1 MATEEYR
8 RKRDFTRTPEPGPA
22 RHAGKGN
29 IFVVHRHEARNLH
42 YDLRIQADGV
52 LACWAVPKGFSYFPG
67 DKRLAVRTEDHP
79 FDYKDFEGA
88 IPKGQY
94 GAGTMKIW
102 DTGEYVLRK
111 SPDISHALAKGEL
124 KLELMG
130 RRLRGEW
137 HLVRTK
143 AAEGRNWL
151 LFKARDRY
159 AGSGSDL
166 FGGADMSR
174 AQVKPMIRRVSR
186 MEPADGLKPFSD
198 PDWLFE
204 PALVGKRVLASID
217 DSRVCLR
224 AKSGDLAPRLPLIAS
239 HMGRLRAQRA
249 LLDGVVVALDRNG
262 APSDAALDQQLLDDG
277 KGCVL
282 YVFDALYAEDWDLR
296 RLPLAERRSVLRA
309 LLPESDTLLL
319 VDATVER
326 GEMLAHA
333 AAESGFPAVI
343 AKRCSS
349 PYRSGSSDDWRRIPL
364 RRITPRKKTAQSAAG
379 HRARVSIPV
388 THPKKVYWP
397 EQGFTK
403 QDLVA
408 YYDRAAN
415 WILPYLAERPLHLY
429 RWPDGIR
436 GKSFYQK
443 KLPEGAPDWIET
455 TNVAREGAEPSF
467 YAVCNDRRT
476 LLTLVNLGTIDLHP
490 WLSRRGSLD
499 SPDWAILDLD
509 PKEAPF
515 ADVVKVARILG
526 KLLRGIGVEPYLKTS
541 GSTGLHICI
550 PLKPGFTFDQSRMFC
565 EALARVVVR
574 EHPDLATVDR
584 AVSRRAGRVYIDFL
598 QNRREQT
605 VVPPYVVRPVEAASV
620 SMPLSWDELEGDL
633 RINDFTI
640 LTAPARIE
648 RTGDL
653 FRTAL
658 RQPQDLTKAIRAL
671 SRQLSSRQLSTSSAA
686 GARRRRRRASLGNAR
701 THSVR
706 WTAASS

>member
-1 MATEEYR
+1 MATGEYG
-8 RKRDFTRTPEPGPA
+8 RKRDFTRTPEPQPVSQP
-22 RHAGKGN
+22 RTRTPKGIGG

-102 DTGEYVLRK
+102 DTGQYILRK
-111 SPDISHALAKGEL
+111 SPAISNALDKGEV
-124 KLELMG
+124 KLELKG

-151 LFKARDRY
+151 LFKAKDRY

-166 FGGADMSR
+166 FGGADMTR
-174 AQVKPMIRRVSR
+174 ALVKPMSRRVAR
-186 MEPADGLKPFSD
+186 MEPVDGFKPFSD

-204 PALVGKRVLASID
+204 PALVGKRVLVSLEE
-217 DSRVCLR
+217 SRVSLR
-224 AKSGDLAPRLPLIAS
+224 ARSGDLAPKLPLIAS
-239 HMGRLRAQRA
+239 HLGRLRAQRA
-249 LLDGVVVALDRNG
+249 VLDGVVVALDPKG
-262 APSDAALDQQLLDDG
+262 LPTDAAVESQLLADG
-277 KGCVL
+277 TECVL
-282 YVFDALYAEDWDLR
+282 YLFDALYAEDWDLR

-309 LLPESDTLLL
+309 LLPESDKLLL
-319 VDATVER
+319 VDAMAER
-326 GEMLAHA
+326 GEMLARA
-333 AAESGFPAVI
+333 AAESGFTAVI
-343 AKRCSS
+343 AKRSSS
-349 PYRSGSSDDWRRIPL
+349 PYRAGSSDDWRRIPL
-364 RRITPRKKTAQSAAG
+364 RKVTRPKSS
-379 HRARVSIPV
+379 RAPARRSSRRRAEETVPISN
-388 THPKKVYWP
+388 PKKVYWP
-397 EQGFTK
+397 EQGYTK
-403 QDLVA
+403 QDLVT
-408 YYDRAAN
+408 YYDRVAS
-415 WILPYLAERPLHLY
+415 WLLPYLKDRPLHTY

-443 KLPEGAPDWIET
+443 QLPEGSPDWIET

-490 WLSRRGSLD
+490 WLSHRGSLE

-515 ADVVKVARILG
+515 SDVVKVARVLG
-526 KLLRGIGVEPYLKTS
+526 RLLRGIVIDPYLKTS
-541 GSTGLHICI
+541 GSTGLHVCI
-550 PLKPGFTFDQSRMFC
+550 PLKPGYTYDQSRMFC

-574 EHPDLATVDR
+574 EHPDIATVDR
-584 AVSRRAGRVYIDFL
+584 AVSRRAGKVYVDFL

-605 VVPPYVVRPVEAASV
+605 VVPPYVIRPVEAASV
-620 SMPLSWDELEGDL
+620 SMPLLWDELEGDL
-633 RINDFTI
+633 QISDFTI
-640 LTAPARIE
+640 LTAPARVE
-648 RTGDL
+648 KMGDL

-671 SRQLSSRQLSTSSAA
+671 SRQL
-686 GARRRRRRASLGNAR
+686 
-701 THSVR
+701 
-706 WTAASS
+706 

>member
-1 MATEEYR
+1 MPTEEYS
-8 RKRDFTRTPEPGPA
+8 RKRDFKRTPEPGPA
-22 RHAGKGN
+22 PDAGPAKGDV
-29 IFVVHRHEARNLH
+29 FVVHRHEARNLH

-52 LACWAVPKGFSYFPG
+52 LACWAVPRGFSYFPG

-79 FDYKDFEGA
+79 FNYKDFEGA

-102 DTGEYVLRK
+102 DAGKYVLRK
-111 SPDISHALAKGEL
+111 SPAISRALEKGEL

-143 AAEGRNWL
+143 GAEGRNWL

-174 AQVKPMIRRVSR
+174 ALLKPMSLRVSR
-186 MEPADGLKPFSD
+186 MEPVAGFKPFSD
-198 PDWLFE
+198 PEWLFE
-204 PALVGKRVLASID
+204 PALVGRRVLASID
-217 DSRVCLR
+217 DSQVSLR
-224 AKSGDLAPRLPLIAS
+224 ARSGDLAPLLPVIAS
-239 HMGRLRAQRA
+239 HLGRLRAQRA
-249 LLDGVVVALDRNG
+249 LLDGVIVALDRKG
-262 APSDAALDQQLLDDG
+262 APSDAELDERLRDGG

-282 YVFDALYAEDWDLR
+282 YLFDALYAEDWDLR
-296 RLPLAERRSVLRA
+296 RLPLAERRLVLRA

-319 VDATVER
+319 VDAVVER
-326 GEMLAHA
+326 GEMLARA
-333 AAESGFPAVI
+333 AAGSGFPAVI

-349 PYRSGSSDDWRRIPL
+349 PYRPGASDDWRKIAL
-364 RRITPRKKTAQSAAG
+364 RRTVRSAAG
-379 HRARVSIPV
+379 RRAGAVVRVTNPR
-388 THPKKVYWP
+388 KVYWP

-408 YYDRAAN
+408 YYDRAAS
-415 WILPYLAERPLHLY
+415 WLLPHLTERPLHLY

-436 GKSFYQK
+436 GKAFYQK
-443 KLPEGAPDWIET
+443 QLPEGAPDWIET

-515 ADVVKVARILG
+515 SNVVKVARIFG
-526 KLLRGIGVEPYLKTS
+526 KLLRGIGIEPCLKTS
-541 GSTGLHICI
+541 GSTGLHVCI
-550 PLKPGFTFDQSRMFC
+550 PLKPGFTYDQSRMFC

-633 RINDFTI
+633 QIGDFTI
-640 LTAPARIE
+640 LTAPARVE
-648 RTGDL
+648 KMGDL

-658 RQPQDLTKAIRAL
+658 RQPQDLTRAIRAL
-671 SRQLSSRQLSTSSAA
+671 SRQL
-686 GARRRRRRASLGNAR
+686 
-701 THSVR
+701 
-706 WTAASS
+706 

>member
-1 MATEEYR
+1 MATEEYSL
-8 RKRDFTRTPEPGPA
+8 KRDFRRTPEPGPA
-22 RHAGKGN
+22 TRSSRAHPAKGT

-42 YDLRIQADGV
+42 YDLRIQAGGV
-52 LACWAVPKGFSYFPG
+52 LACWAVPKGFSYAPG

-102 DTGEYVLRK
+102 DSGEYILRK
-111 SPDISHALAKGEL
+111 SPAISSALEKGEL

-137 HLVRTK
+137 HMVRTK

-174 AQVKPMIRRVSR
+174 ALAKPMSRRVSR
-186 MEPADGLKPFSD
+186 MEPADGFKPFTD
-198 PDWLFE
+198 AEWLFE
-204 PALVGKRVLASID
+204 PALVGKRVLASIEG
-217 DSRVCLR
+217 SHVSMR
-224 AKSGDLAPRLPLIAS
+224 ASSGDLAPSLPLIAA
-239 HMGRLRAQRA
+239 HLDRLRAQRA
-249 LLDGVVVALDRNG
+249 VLDGVVVALDRKG
-262 APSDAALDQQLLDDG
+262 SPSEAALEDQMLNGG
-277 KGCVL
+277 KECVL

-309 LLPESDTLLL
+309 LLPESDKLLL
-319 VDATVER
+319 VDALSER
-326 GEMLAHA
+326 GEVLAQA

-349 PYRSGSSDDWRRIPL
+349 PYRSGTSDDWRRIPVS
-364 RRITPRKKTAQSAAG
+364 RVAQRKKATRGGA
-379 HRARVSIPV
+379 RASPAV

-397 EQGFTK
+397 DQGFTK
-403 QDLVA
+403 QDLAA
-408 YYDRAAN
+408 YYDRVAG
-415 WILPYLAERPLHLY
+415 WLLPYLRERPLHLY

-443 KLPEGAPDWIET
+443 QLPEGAPDWIET
-455 TNVAREGAEPSF
+455 TNVAREGAEPAF

-476 LLTLVNLGTIDLHP
+476 LLALVNLGTIDLHP

-515 ADVVKVARILG
+515 SDVVKVARILG
-526 KLLRGIGVEPYLKTS
+526 KLLRGIGIEPYLKTS
-541 GSTGLHICI
+541 GSTGIHVCI
-550 PLKPGFTFDQSRMFC
+550 PLKTGSTFDQSRMFC
-565 EALARVVVR
+565 EALARLVVR

-633 RINDFTI
+633 KIDDFTI
-640 LTAPARIE
+640 LTAPARVE
-648 RTGDL
+648 RTGDI

-658 RQPQDLTKAIRAL
+658 RQPHDLAKAIRSL
-671 SRQLSSRQLSTSSAA
+671 SRQL
-686 GARRRRRRASLGNAR
+686 
-701 THSVR
+701 
-706 WTAASS
+706 

>member
-1 MATEEYR
+1 MATEEYK
-8 RKRDFTRTPEPGPA
+8 RKRDFARTPEPEPA
-22 RHAGKGN
+22 KARTHPAKGN

-42 YDLRIQADGV
+42 YDLRIQAGGV
-52 LACWAVPKGFSYFPG
+52 LACWAVPKGFSYMLG

-79 FDYKDFEGA
+79 FDYKDFDGT

-102 DTGEYVLRK
+102 DAGRYILRK
-111 SPDISHALAKGEL
+111 ATEISHALDKGEL
-124 KLELMG
+124 KLELLG

-137 HLVRTK
+137 HLVQTK

-151 LFKARDRY
+151 LFKAKDRY

-166 FGGADMSR
+166 FGGADMSK
-174 AQVKPMIRRVSR
+174 AVEKPMSSRVVR
-186 MEPADGLKPFSD
+186 MDAAEGFTPFSD

-204 PALVGKRVLASID
+204 PELVGRRVLASIESD
-217 DSRVCLR
+217 RVILR
-224 AKSGDLAPRLPLIAS
+224 TRSTDLAPSLPHIVS
-239 HMGRLRAQRA
+239 HLGRLRAQKA
-249 LLDGVVVALDRNG
+249 LLDGVVVALDKNG
-262 APSDAALDQQLLDDG
+262 APSVESLDERMSSGG

-282 YVFDALYAEDWDLR
+282 YLFDVLYAEDWDLR
-296 RLPLAERRSVLRA
+296 RLPLAERRSVLRT

-319 VDATVER
+319 VDAMAER
-326 GEMLAHA
+326 GEVLARA

-343 AKRCSS
+343 AKLSSS
-349 PYRSGSSDDWRRIPL
+349 PYRSGTSGDWRRVL
-364 RRITPRKKTAQSAAG
+364 VSRTVSRK
-379 HRARVSIPV
+379 RARAVPKKGAAETPAVSNPR
-388 THPKKVYWP
+388 KVYWP
-397 EQGFTK
+397 EQGYTK
-403 QDLVA
+403 QDLVT
-408 YYDRAAN
+408 YYDRIAGSL
-415 WILPYLAERPLHLY
+415 LPYLKDRPLHMY

-443 KLPEGAPDWIET
+443 QLPEGSPDWIET
-455 TNVAREGAEPSF
+455 TNVAKEHEEPTF

-476 LLTLVNLGTIDLHP
+476 LLTLINLGSIDLHP

-499 SPDWAILDLD
+499 SPDWAVLDLD

-515 ADVVKVARILG
+515 SDVVKVARILG

-541 GSTGLHICI
+541 GSSGLHVCI
-550 PLKPGFTFDQSRMFC
+550 PLKTGYTYDQSRMFC
-565 EALARVVVR
+565 EALARLVVR

-584 AVSRRAGRVYIDFL
+584 AVSRRGGKVYVDFM

-605 VVPPYVVRPVEAASV
+605 IVPPYVARPVEAASV
-620 SMPLSWDELEGDL
+620 SMPLLWDELEGEL
-633 RINDFTI
+633 KISDFTI
-640 LTAPARIE
+640 ANAPARVE

-671 SRQLSSRQLSTSSAA
+671 SRQL
-686 GARRRRRRASLGNAR
+686 
-701 THSVR
+701 
-706 WTAASS
+706 